1 MARQQR
7 YRERWQA
14 HDIELRTE
22 IDKEQSQWFQPPPPA
37 TRSLQILRQHR
48 PHLLEETESERF
60 DRLARGDAEA
70 KADHRRA
77 LEQEIYSQLRFQ
89 PTLVAK
95 SSQVVANSFTSSVDE
110 LYQDNRGK
118 LARERMKRRVEE
130 EESSKCTFRPEINSR
145 SRQLIAQ
152 LEEEQTGGDSYDI
165 LYRMYNATPSSATA
179 STGTSYRPRRQ
190 RITWDEPERMA
201 QMLRLQAL
209 RKEEQRREEL
219 IAQELQELQACTF
232 QPNLST
238 QSYFHKKQHHDEDDE
253 PLVVVPGLGRHLE
266 LRALARRQ
274 REEAAEREKEVFSV
288 PKVDRYRR
296 AEDGSTIVQVCQ
308 PFVSVC
314 WCVYDLIVICT
325 LLLSRVSSF
334 ELKHAGVEKRNQS
347 RHTFDQF

>member
-1 MARQQR
+1 MTRQQR

-14 HDIELRTE
+14 HDVELRTE

-48 PHLLEETESERF
+48 PHLLEETESERY
-60 DRLARGDAEA
+60 DRLAHGDAEA
-70 KADHRRA
+70 KANHRRA

-89 PTLVAK
+89 PTLIAK
-95 SSQVVANSFTSSVDE
+95 SSQQSMTNSFTPSIEE

-118 LARERMKRRVEE
+118 LARERIKHRVEE

-152 LEEEQTGGDSYDI
+152 VEEEEQAGGGGGGDSYDI
-165 LYRMYNATPSSATA
+165 LYRMYHATDTTATTAA
-179 STGTSYRPRRQ
+179 STAATSNRPRRQ
-190 RITWDEPERMA
+190 RVSWDEPERMA

-219 IAQELQELQACTF
+219 IARELQELQACTF

-296 AEDGSTIVQVCQ
+296 AEDGSTIVQG
-308 PFVSVC
+308 F
-314 WCVYDLIVICT
+314 
-325 LLLSRVSSF
+325 
-334 ELKHAGVEKRNQS
+334 
-347 RHTFDQF
+347 TFRTEARGRRKEEPE